1 MSFSVRSG
9 GAMTKIANRHHTDK
23 LADGVDDVEIK
34 KRFQLAALADA
45 VDGALGRDCGQECHE
60 IGSHDAPDRAFR
72 IIDDLAHGG
81 LALGIEKRE
90 HLLALLLGE
99 AVDEENRV
107 VGIGAGDQPADFVLV
122 DQGENIG

>member
-1 MSFSVRSG
+1 MQRPVRRRDDQ
-9 GAMTKIANRHHTDK
+9 IANRHHTDQ
-23 LADGVDDVEIK
+23 LAVGLDDVEIK
-34 KRFQLAALADA
+34 KSFQLAALADL
-45 VDGALGRDCGQECHE
+45 VDGALGRAVGQECHE

-81 LALGIEKRE
+81 LALGIEQRE
-90 HLLALLLGE
+90 HSFAALLGQ